1 MICINLQVLGTITH
15 QDGGRLMIKN
25 IVFDLGNVLLD
36 FDPENYLEELGYSG
50 ETKAKLMQEI
60 FKTEE
65 WLQLDR
71 GTISQKKAV
80 EKWQQRNPELAEA
93 ITEVMAEWEKIL
105 TLKNDSLEILK
116 STAEKDYNLYIL
128 SNFQK
133 KAFDY
138 VISEYDFFNYF
149 DGRVISADIHLIK
162 PEAEIYEHLLDK
174 FNLKAEETLFID
186 DSKANIEAALKKG
199 IRVIHFK
206 DADSLSEEL
215 KLYLRE

>member
-1 MICINLQVLGTITH
+1 
-15 QDGGRLMIKN
+15 MIKN